1 MADKHVKVR
10 WTGEGDRFEGGP
22 VGGPSTTID
31 GETVAAPGPMDTLLA
46 ALASCMGIDIV
57 MILQKGR
64 VPVDDLDIEIEADR
78 AADPPRR
85 FTSISMTV
93 RLVGPSEDQRGK
105 VERAVAL
112 SRDTYCS
119 VFHTLREDL
128 DVRIHIDLG

>member
-10 WTGEGDRFEGGP
+10 WTGEGDRFAGGH
-22 VGGPSTTID
+22 VGGPATAVD
-31 GETVAAPGPMDTLLA
+31 GAGSAAPSPMDMVLVG
-46 ALASCMGIDIV
+46 LASCMGIDIV

-64 VPVDDLDIEIEADR
+64 VPVEDLDIEIEADR
-78 AADPPRR
+78 ATDPPRR
-85 FTSISMTV
+85 FTSVSMTV
-93 RLVGPSEDQRGK
+93 RVVGPSEEQRSK

-119 VFHTLREDL
+119 VFHSLREDL

>member
-1 MADKHVKVR
+1 MADKHIRMR
-10 WTGEGDRFEGGP
+10 WSGEGDRFEGGP
-22 VGGPSTTID
+22 VGGASAVID
-31 GETVAAPGPMDTLLA
+31 GDGAAAPGPMDMLLG

-78 AADPPRR
+78 APKPPRR
-85 FTSISMTV
+85 FTSVEMTV
-93 RLVGPSEDQRGK
+93 RVIGPSEEQRSK

-119 VFHTLREDL
+119 VFHSLREDL

>member
-1 MADKHVKVR
+1 MADKHVKLR

-31 GETVAAPGPMDTLLA
+31 GDTVVAPGPMDTLLL
-46 ALASCMGIDIV
+46 ALAGCMGIDIV

-64 VPVDDLDIEIEADR
+64 VQVDDLDIDIEADR

-85 FTSISMTV
+85 FTALSMTV
-93 RLVGPSEDQRGK
+93 RVVGPSEDERAK

-112 SRDTYCS
+112 SRDRYCS
-119 VFHTLREDL
+119 VFHSLREDL
-128 DVRIHIDLG
+128 DVRIHVDLG